1 MSVKTASAGLARA
14 YCWLSTNI
22 SASSAQEDE
31 WSLPSDLHLPRGGTL
46 LPGVCPPAE
55 AFQGQIRHSFPGF
68 GAGEGI
74 KSFHKYTALS
84 CAEDPDPGEGHQD
97 RTSLH
102 CGLGRK
108 GVWTGKGCS

>member
-1 MSVKTASAGLARA
+1 MSVKTVSAGLARA

-46 LPGVCPPAE
+46 LTGVCPPAE
-55 AFQGQIRHSFPGF
+55 AFQGQIRHSFPGL

-74 KSFHKYTALS
+74 KSFHKYTASLL
-84 CAEDPDPGEGHQD
+84 CRGPGPGGGAPGQD
-97 RTSLH
+97 QSTL
-102 CGLGRK
+102 
-108 GVWTGKGCS
+108 